1 MNYETPIFPKNELKY
16 KKHREV
22 LFVMNSSIQKYNS
35 IVTKVKFFFK
45 QLKIKLVKSTG
56 RKLANSPEDTIAL
69 SLFKQLQGIKT
80 KKSVWEIFS
89 LKCSYKTLVVNMNR
103 LAMYALLI
111 LQSILKWNQKNAH
124 IIKHTDSTDVPV
136 CLNKNAKHHRTMKIL
151 SSWGHSGKGFY
162 YGLKMS
168 LTTDLKRNLLVVSFG
183 TGNGDDRK
191 TFKKINREMTG
202 IFVADAGYVSK
213 DLEKEFYIEHKR
225 ILFAKPKVNMKR
237 MTTAFQNALYETRM
251 LIELNFR
258 NLKMF
263 HELVTS
269 LPKSIDGYLGN
280 YVYSLLAYVLR

>member
-1 MNYETPIFPKNELKY
+1 MN
-16 KKHREV
+16 H
-22 LFVMNSSIQKYNS
+22 SIQKYNS

-45 QLKIKLVKSTG
+45 QLKLKIAKSTG
-56 RKLANSPEDTIAL
+56 RTLANTPEDTIAL

-103 LAMYALLI
+103 LALYALLI
-111 LQSILKWNQKNAH
+111 LKSILKWNQKNAH
-124 IIKHTDSTDVPV
+124 LVKHTDSTDIPV
-136 CLNKNAKHHRTMKIL
+136 CLNKNATHHKTMKLL

-168 LTTDLKRNLLVVSFG
+168 ITTDLKRNLLGVRFG
-183 TGNGDDRK
+183 SGNSNDREI
-191 TFKKINREMTG
+191 FKKMNQDMIG
-202 IFVADAGYVSK
+202 IFVADAGYISEN
-213 DLEKEFYIEHKR
+213 LEKEFYIEHKR
-225 ILFAKPKVNMKR
+225 ILFAKPRANMKR
-237 MTTAFQNALYETRM
+237 ITTVFQNALYETRM

>member
-1 MNYETPIFPKNELKY
+1 MNF
-16 KKHREV
+16 
-22 LFVMNSSIQKYNS
+22 SIQKYNS
-35 IVTKVKFFFK
+35 IVAKVKFFFK
-45 QLKIKLVKSTG
+45 QLKIKLNKSTG

-103 LAMYALLI
+103 LAIYALLI
-111 LQSILKWNQKNAH
+111 LQSILKWNQKH
-124 IIKHTDSTDVPV
+124 SHLVKHTDSTDIPV
-136 CLNKNAKHHRTMKIL
+136 CLNKNAKYHKTMKL
-151 SSWGHSGKGFY
+151 FSSWGHSGKGFY

-168 LTTDLKRNLLVVSFG
+168 ITTDLRRNLLGVRFG
-183 TGNGDDRK
+183 TGNSNDRE
-191 TFKKINREMTG
+191 TFKKMNADMMG
-202 IFVADAGYVSK
+202 IFVADAGYISK

-225 ILFAKPKVNMKR
+225 ILFAKPKANMKR
-237 MTTAFQNALYETRM
+237 IMTAFQNALYQTRM

-258 NLKMF
+258 NLKLF

-280 YVYSLLAYVLR
+280 YVYSLLAFVLR